1 MILKF
6 RFVLIIKDFNLEDQA
21 IIATGGKQYMVSP
34 GDSISIESIEGD
46 AGDLVEFS
54 EILFL
59 SKDGKTTI
67 GTPIVKGVKVK
78 AEIVRNAKDKKIIVF
93 KYKNKIRYRKKNGH
107 RQAFTEINIK
117 DILID
122 KPKTSKRS
130 VANGS

>member
-1 MILKF
+1 M
-6 RFVLIIKDFNLEDQA
+6 EDQA

-34 GDSISIESIEGD
+34 GDSISIESIDGD
-46 AGDLVEFS
+46 VGDLVEFS

-59 SKDGKTTI
+59 SKDGKSTI
-67 GTPIVKGVKVK
+67 GTPIVKGGKVK
-78 AEIVRNAKDKKIIVF
+78 AEIVRNAKDKKVIVF

-122 KPKTSKRS
+122 KRKTSKRS